1 MMSLSLRNMSVVE
14 TRHCTV
20 FDFMEFMKVKYN
32 KKGAD
37 GTASILG
44 GKKIGITILYHHSVP
59 AAYVQPCYHIF
70 ISVI

>member
-1 MMSLSLRNMSVVE
+1 MSLCLRNMSVVE

-32 KKGAD
+32 NKGAD

-44 GKKIGITILYHHSVP
+44 GKKLGITILYHHSVP